1 METLDPQTPAQSDAE
16 TEVPPR
22 RSRVLRVL
30 GWTLLVL
37 LVVLLIVPLV
47 WPVPDVPDAVEAAD
61 LAGPDSRF
69 VEVGGV
75 TYHYVRFGEGEPAV
89 IFLHGFGA
97 STFSWRDILPDIA
110 ERRQVVAFDRPAFG
124 LTERPLRGEW
134 EGPNPYGL
142 TAQADNT
149 VALMDELAIGQAVLV
164 GHSAG
169 GAVAV
174 LAAARHPDRV
184 SGLVLEAP
192 AILAGGGTP
201 SWIRPLLAT
210 PQARRIGPLF
220 VRRLLSGETGED
232 LVRAAWADPSA
243 VTDEVIE
250 GYRAPLAIRDWDKAL
265 WELTIAPRPDAP
277 DDALDLIECPVL
289 VVAGTEDGAVPYEDS
304 VHVAEILGARLATFE
319 ETGHLPHEE
328 RPERFSTELYRFLD
342 ELEPSCPS

>member
-1 METLDPQTPAQSDAE
+1 MEPLDPPTPA
-16 TEVPPR
+16 R
-22 RSRVLRVL
+22 RRRVLPVL
-30 GWTLLVL
+30 GWAFIVLLALLLV
-37 LVVLLIVPLV
+37 VPLV

-124 LTERPLRGEW
+124 LTGRPLRGEW

-149 VALMDELAIGQAVLV
+149 VALMDELGIGQAVLV

-174 LAAARHPDRV
+174 LAAARHPDRI

-220 VRRLLSGETGED
+220 VRRILSGDSGAD
-232 LVRAAWADPSA
+232 FVRAAWADPSA
-243 VTDEVIE
+243 VTDEGIE
-250 GYRAPLAIRDWDKAL
+250 GYRAPLTIRDWDKAL

-277 DDALDLIECPVL
+277 ADALGLIECPVL

-304 VHVAEILGARLATFE
+304 VRVAEILGARLATFE

-328 RPERFSTELYRFLD
+328 RPERFTTELYRFLD
-342 ELEPSCPS
+342 ELEPGLPG